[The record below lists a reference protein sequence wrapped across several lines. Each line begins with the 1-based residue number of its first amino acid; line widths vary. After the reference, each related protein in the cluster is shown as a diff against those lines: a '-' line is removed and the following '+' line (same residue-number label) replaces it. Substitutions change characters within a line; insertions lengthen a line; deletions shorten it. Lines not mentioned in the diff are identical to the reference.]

1 MVRCRSGREKKMY
14 AALRSTLAVT
24 LLCVFPGSGKAQN
37 PRFLRHAPRPLP
49 LAPLVDLPP
58 ATPCAREV
66 RLPETTPVGAS
77 TPRSDL
83 ILPCDGAS
91 PTITTVNPCNASMEI
106 RMGCHL
112 REDFSKDVVEAD
124 LSTMGKPGQKILLAR
139 QRVLEIL
146 GTENSCTA
154 WFREKDANPAA
165 TFGTLNFALDR
176 QGESRILD
184 TKDAISPVHIY
195 RSPYVAK
202 VIQDAGRDA
211 TVTLNARGA
220 FFNALAGVSE
230 VREESRPYPVLGSA
244 RFLYVGPYTG
254 ATLAAQV
261 VALLHEFGHV
271 IDRLPEDRDNID
283 GKSMQNTE
291 EVLRYCRAEVESK
304 VRR

>member
-1 MVRCRSGREKKMY
+1 MY
-14 AALRSTLAVT
+14 AALRSTLAVA
-24 LLCVFPGSGKAQN
+24 LLCVFPGSGKAQS
-37 PRFLRHAPRPLP
+37 PKFLSHAPRPLP
-49 LAPLVDLPP
+49 LAPLTDLPP

-66 RLPETTPVGAS
+66 RLPEIAPVGAAK
-77 TPRSDL
+77 PRSDV
-83 ILPCDGAS
+83 ILPCDGES
-91 PTITTVNPCNASMEI
+91 PTIVTANPCNASMEI
-106 RMGCHL
+106 RMGCNL
-112 REDFSKDVVEAD
+112 PKDLSKDAVEAD

-139 QRVLEIL
+139 KRVLEIL

-154 WFREKDANPAA
+154 WFREKDANPVA

-176 QGESRILD
+176 QGEARVLE
-184 TKDAISPVHIY
+184 TRDASAMHFY

-211 TVTLNARGA
+211 TVTLNLRGA

-230 VREESRPYPVLGSA
+230 VREEGVPSPVLGSA
-244 RFLYVGPYTG
+244 RFLRVGPYAG
-254 ATLAAQV
+254 ATLPAQV

-271 IDRLPEDRDNID
+271 IDRLPEDQGNMD
-283 GKSMQNTE
+283 GKSMRNTE